1 MNVVNLE
8 LYLNNTKK
16 DKFQIISTYVNTAF
30 LNYVFLT
37 QQQGNI
43 FYLHQ
48 NLSHITLWYLS
59 ANILSKLIFIA
70 KITKITLM
78 VKEEV
83 NVFDKSIY
91 SIFRRFEGYHTH
103 YQGTVFRLKFP
114 IFTNIAIFNKP

>member
-16 DKFQIISTYVNTAF
+16 DKFQIISTHVNAAF

-37 QQQGNI
+37 QQQENI

-91 SIFRRFEGYHTH
+91 SIFRRF
-103 YQGTVFRLKFP
+103 
-114 IFTNIAIFNKP
+114 